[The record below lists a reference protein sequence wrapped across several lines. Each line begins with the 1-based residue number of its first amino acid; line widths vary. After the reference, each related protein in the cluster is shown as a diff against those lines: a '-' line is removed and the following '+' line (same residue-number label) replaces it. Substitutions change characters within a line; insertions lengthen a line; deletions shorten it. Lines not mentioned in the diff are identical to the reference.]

1 MKFLEMQT
9 YHHVQLY
16 WSVDM
21 QQRIDIINLHIYLG
35 KRNGYDV
42 SQLVAMR
49 QERYLPTPISGVY
62 L

>member
-1 MKFLEMQT
+1 MQE
-9 YHHVQLY
+9 
-16 WSVDM
+16 
-21 QQRIDIINLHIYLG
+21 RIDIINLHIYLG

-49 QERYLPTPISGVY
+49 QERYLPTSIDGVY

>member
-1 MKFLEMQT
+1 MQER
-9 YHHVQLY
+9 L
-16 WSVDM
+16 
-21 QQRIDIINLHIYLG
+21 DIISLHIYLG

-62 L
+62 I